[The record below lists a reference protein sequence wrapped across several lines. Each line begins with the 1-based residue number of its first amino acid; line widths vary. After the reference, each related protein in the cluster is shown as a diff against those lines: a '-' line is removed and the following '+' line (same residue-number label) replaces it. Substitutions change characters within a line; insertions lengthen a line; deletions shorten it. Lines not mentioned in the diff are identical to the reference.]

1 MASTLQLSRDP
12 RQGRSVCSGSGIQ
25 SASGLDMAS
34 CCSRQAQP
42 MLGEMCLLD
51 LRWGWGKARDRL
63 ERGSLTGCE
72 ASQGRLW
79 ALAEAVGGRAERA
92 LHGWTWWV
100 QLGDRSTK
108 RK

>member
-12 RQGRSVCSGSGIQ
+12 GQGRSVCSGSGIQ
-25 SASGLDMAS
+25 SASGLGMAS
-34 CCSRQAQP
+34 CCSRQEQP
-42 MLGEMCLLD
+42 TPGEACLLD
-51 LRWGWGKARDRL
+51 LRWGWGKARDCR

-79 ALAEAVGGRAERA
+79 VLSDAVGGRAERV

-100 QLGDRSTK
+100 QLGDRSTE
-108 RK
+108 RW